1 MNFEFYISCK
11 EFLMKKFLFLI
22 LSIGLISSAQAQFG
36 ARAGLNSSNLSDTN
50 FSYRQGFHLGAYYR
64 IPMGIIDIEPGLQY
78 SKKGYEGTEDVS
90 GDDVKEG
97 LNYIDVPVIFRFN
110 LLETVNIF
118 AGPQASVLAS
128 RKYELG
134 NTTSS
139 STDVIRGYDFAGVIG
154 VGIKLPLGFNV
165 QASYDIGLTNLNY
178 FDTDVKNRVFKVSVG
193 VDIIK

>member
-97 LNYIDVPVIFRFN
+97 LNYIDIPVIFRFN

-193 VDIIK
+193 FDIIK